1 LSGQLQSDTE
11 KSVRS
16 AVFFVTLFFGLPPS
30 CFSSDE
36 SKNGGKTMK
45 IKYQFADGTISEIEV
60 NDETGACYIALERE
74 EANYER
80 KCRYHCPVSI
90 DALEYEGE
98 VFADDTYSPERMVMQ
113 EEEEKEVQRFLST
126 LTPKQRQRV
135 EKLMEGMSI
144 TEIAREEGTS
154 YISVWESIE
163 FVKKKIKNFFQDT

>member
-1 LSGQLQSDTE
+1 
-11 KSVRS
+11 
-16 AVFFVTLFFGLPPS
+16 
-30 CFSSDE
+30 
-36 SKNGGKTMK
+36 MK

-90 DALEYEGE
+90 DSLEYEGE

-144 TEIAREEGTS
+144 TEIAKEEGTS